1 MASVIIILSE
11 WTKKNEQA
19 SANKTLELT
28 YLYLNYLRVLLRLLG
43 QKNIDRR
50 FTDNL
55 RLRNSRRWKCF
66 SLGPSFCGISF
77 APSPGFPLLIALFFW
92 LYFSYLVSL
101 GVPIHLLGRTG
112 KRLQFSQTIK
122 LVLRQLFLFLKIFY
136 FIITIT
142 HNHYWISTVSGRLA
156 ARTL

>member
-55 RLRNSRRWKCF
+55 RLRNSRGWKCF
-66 SLGPSFCGISF
+66 SLDPSFCGISF
-77 APSPGFPLLIALFFW
+77 APSPGFPLPFF
-92 LYFSYLVSL
+92 LTIFFTFGSL

>member
-28 YLYLNYLRVLLRLLG
+28 YLYLNYLRVLG

-55 RLRNSRRWKCF
+55 RLRNSRGWKCF

-77 APSPGFPLLIALFFW
+77 APSPGFPLPFFLIIFFI
-92 LYFSYLVSL
+92 LVSL
-101 GVPIHLLGRTG
+101 GLRIDLLDRTG

-122 LVLRQLFLFLKIFY
+122 LVLRPLFLFLKIFY